1 MRLLIAGGGTGGHLY
16 PGVAVAQELLSR
28 EGGHEVRFAGNSR
41 GLEAKVLPS
50 LGLSMTP
57 IRSGGLVGVGAL
69 SKLRGGISTVAGFKD
84 SAELVAS
91 FRPDACLGVGGYV
104 SFPVVAYCALRGIPS
119 AVQEQNAV
127 AGVTNRLLGKVV
139 KRVYLGDPSAAK
151 DFPPKKILWT
161 GNPLRQNFSAPFPY
175 FPPRAGE
182 EFRVLVLG
190 GSQGAASL
198 NRIVPEALR
207 SLSIPVSVVH
217 QCGKGKE
224 EGVAGAYEGVAGIHV
239 IPFIDEMAK
248 AYAWAHLV
256 IARAGALTLAEL
268 AAVGRPAILIP
279 FPFAAGNHQEANA
292 LSAQEKGAAIC
303 VTEKELDAPKIAA
316 LVEGFSVDSSILE
329 KMAESA
335 AQSAK
340 RRAAADIVDDLLRL
354 SGRGDR

>member
-28 EGGHEVRFAGNSR
+28 GEGHEVRFAGNSR
-41 GLEAKVLPS
+41 GLEARILPP
-50 LGLSMTP
+50 LGFSMTP

-84 SAELVAS
+84 SAGLVAS
-91 FRPDACLGVGGYV
+91 FRPDVCLGVGGYV
-104 SFPVVAYCALRGIPS
+104 SFPVVAYCSMKGIAS

-127 AGVTNRLLGKVV
+127 AGVTNKLLGKMV
-139 KRVYLGDPSAAK
+139 KRVYLGDPAAAK
-151 DFPPKKILWT
+151 DFPSRKILWT
-161 GNPLRQNFSAPFPY
+161 GNPLRQNFSAPFAY
-175 FPPRAGE
+175 LPPRAGE

-198 NRIVPEALR
+198 NRVIPEALR
-207 SLSIPVSVVH
+207 SLSIPVTVVH

-224 EGVAGAYEGVAGIHV
+224 KGVAEAYGDIAGVHV

-248 AYAWAHLV
+248 AYAWSQLV

-268 AAVGRPAILIP
+268 YSVGRPAILIP

-292 LSAQEKGAAIC
+292 LSAQEKGAAVC
-303 VTEKELDAPKIAA
+303 VTEKELDAHRITTM
-316 LVEGFSVDSSILE
+316 VEGFSADPSILE
-329 KMAESA
+329 KMAQSA
-335 AQSAK
+335 SESAK

-354 SGRGDR
+354 AGPGNR